1 MEFFI
6 YKDNRQQGPFTP
18 EQLREAG
25 ISSETLVWRE
35 GMAQWTPAWQVDELR
50 DILAGRQASAP
61 VPPPVPP
68 TADNSQ
74 SAEEPETD
82 SVKEEELRRNTAAK
96 PADRRRHRAIMWL
109 AAAAIVFFAMLMT
122 CPSEEKHTLAVTDEV
137 MTALT
142 DSDRTISTGNRAID
156 MIGGVIGQQIARQFI
171 GAMVTQVITV
181 DNYVIFSVGS
191 ISYGGES
198 KTVSFG
204 ILGHVFTF
212 GSDKL
217 REMMD
222 KDTPVPDTMAL

>member
-68 TADNSQ
+68 AADNSQ
-74 SAEEPETD
+74 SAEEPKTD
-82 SVKEEELRRNTAAK
+82 SVKEEEPRRNTAAK

-191 ISYGGES
+191 ISYGGQS

-222 KDTPVPDTMAL
+222 KDTPAPDTMAL